1 MQTTIK
7 LMVRPYFNPRTREG
21 CDIGIINLIDVC
33 IGISIHAPAK
43 GATVSI
49 KLLLPLYSTISIHA
63 PAKGATQMDQQKKS
77 KYQYFN
83 PRTREGCD
91 KSGLKSV
98 DLHKQFQS
106 THPRRVRQD
115 LIHNYHLIGPYFN
128 PRTREGCDKEPAYS
142 ICTATAISIH
152 APAKGATVFFSHYL
166 LLKNAANHF

>member
-91 KSGLKSV
+91 V
-98 DLHKQFQS
+98 QDLRSFRQMVLFQS
-106 THPRRVRQD
+106 THPRRVR
-115 LIHNYHLIGPYFN
+115 LRLN
-128 PRTREGCDKEPAYS
+128 PADFERLD
-142 ICTATAISIH
+142 ISIH
-152 APAKGATVFFSHYL
+152 APAKGATKVQRTYS
-166 LLKNAANHF
+166 